1 MAMKNLKND
10 SDGNSLCC
18 MGDYMPSQYP
28 YGLTISLNEDVCE
41 QLGITKALKA
51 GSEVRL
57 TARAIVTSS
66 TESVENDGDDSG
78 NDVSLQLQITD
89 MSVTPG
95 GMVKNAASELY
106 GD

>member
-1 MAMKNLKND
+1 MAMKNLKIND
-10 SDGNSLCC
+10 DTGSLACY
-18 MGDYMPSQYP
+18 GEYASSQYP
-28 YGLTISLNEDVCE
+28 YGLTICLNEEVCE
-41 QLGITKALKA
+41 QLGISKALKA
-51 GSEVRL
+51 GSEVRI

-66 TESVENDGDDSG
+66 TESVENDGDDAG

-106 GD
+106 GT